1 MVKRASESLE
11 GPPRCPQPRAGVA
24 SFPRAR
30 APGPVLPCAPPGWA
44 RLMGSL
50 SDAPRYR
57 LSRRKGGP
65 GKPVPCTHSRPSGWP
80 TRARG
85 RWMQKDGEGPW
96 GRERPGRQAPAAA
109 RAGNSR
115 LLFPKPGSGQ
125 TAPRPPRARRSAA
138 RWSAR
143 ARRSVNEAVWGQPV
157 PAVRALGARPG
168 PPTWWLLRA
177 AGAQKGRGHDGA
189 SPSSSRGTGPAH
201 LGSLGMSSAPSLPP
215 GPPWFSPFCAA
226 LFPAAN

>member
-65 GKPVPCTHSRPSGWP
+65 GKPRSLHTLQTVWVAHE
-80 TRARG
+80 
-85 RWMQKDGEGPW
+85 GEGEVDA
-96 GRERPGRQAPAAA
+96 ERRG
-109 RAGNSR
+109 G
-115 LLFPKPGSGQ
+115 
-125 TAPRPPRARRSAA
+125 
-138 RWSAR
+138 
-143 ARRSVNEAVWGQPV
+143 
-157 PAVRALGARPG
+157 ALGAR
-168 PPTWWLLRA
+168 A
-177 AGAQKGRGHDGA
+177 AGKAGPGGRSRREQPAALPETRFWADGA
-189 SPSSSRGTGPAH
+189 APTACSALRSALVGSR
-201 LGSLGMSSAPSLPP
+201 PP
-215 GPPWFSPFCAA
+215 QR
-226 LFPAAN
+226 